1 MPVDPPAAAPVAAD
15 FWNSVVISGY
25 LTIVLSV
32 AVKLILTRIDGVS
45 TRMDTF
51 EKAQHACQLDNA
63 SNFVTKEDFKADA
76 DKQWGK
82 LDDHAT
88 RLARL
93 ESRGGLNQ

>member
-1 MPVDPPAAAPVAAD
+1 MTTALA
-15 FWNSVVISGY
+15 
-25 LTIVLSV
+25 V
-32 AVKLILTRIDGVS
+32 AVKLILSRIDGVS
-45 TRMDTF
+45 TRMDAF

-63 SNFVTKEDFKADA
+63 SNFVTKDDFKADS

-93 ESRGGLNQ
+93 ESSGGLRQ